1 MRGIVMKNEFHYNL
15 IFTPEREGGFTV
27 IVPSLAGCVTYGK
40 NLTEAKKRAEDA
52 IEGYIYSLKKHGES
66 VPSDTNSF
74 VATINISAG
83 KRSLKRPVYA

>member
-1 MRGIVMKNEFHYNL
+1 MKAELHYNL

-27 IVPSLAGCVTYGK
+27 TVPSLAGCVTYGK
-40 NLTEAKKRAEDA
+40 NLTEAKKMAEDA

-74 VATINISAG
+74 VTTINVSSG